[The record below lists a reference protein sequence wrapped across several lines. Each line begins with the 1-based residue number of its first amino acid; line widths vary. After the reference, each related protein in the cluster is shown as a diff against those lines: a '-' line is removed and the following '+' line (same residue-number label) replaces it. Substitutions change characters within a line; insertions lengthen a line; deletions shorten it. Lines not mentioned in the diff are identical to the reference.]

1 MSWTI
6 ARIDPA
12 DIDEV
17 AAAHVR
23 VWQEAYAGLM
33 PADYLASL
41 DPVAFAA
48 GWRSRLAD
56 QDPRVHTRVARDDAG
71 VVGIA
76 TWGPSRD
83 DDAPTP
89 YELYAIN
96 VLARGHGTGVADGLL
111 AETIGDRAAM
121 LWVVDG
127 NARAMAFYRRHGFAD
142 EGGRKPEPRTG
153 VLEVRMSR
161 GPVGGRA

>member
-6 ARIDPA
+6 APVEVA
-12 DIDEV
+12 DADEV
-17 AAAHVR
+17 GRVHVR

-33 PADYLASL
+33 PASYLGAL
-41 DPVAFAA
+41 DPAAFAA
-48 GWRSRLAD
+48 GWRRRLL
-56 QDPRVHTRVARDDAG
+56 DPQPEVETWVARDDEG

-76 TWGPSRD
+76 TSGPSRD
-83 DDAPTP
+83 DDPPTP

-96 VLARGHGTGVADGLL
+96 VLVRGHGTGVADALL

-127 NARAMAFYRRHGFAD
+127 NARATAFYRRHGFTD
-142 EGGRKPEPRTG
+142 EGGRKPEPGTG

-161 GPVGGRA
+161 GPVGGRP